1 MSEQNLKKNM
11 IWNAAGNLIYMAC
24 QWIVTVLVTNLGDFY
39 NAGVLSIAMSVSATF
54 RTLAMFGIR
63 NYQVSDVD
71 NKYSDTCYVFF
82 RLLSCAAALLFCM
95 GFSLFAAYRGQTLL
109 AILLFMLFRLRRAS
123 RNFQEQTRH
132 KSQQSHSQR
141 EYTQQSYSQPKSEGD
156 VKVHATTQQPQKRV
170 NDNVGDYVE
179 FEEVKEQK

>member
-1 MSEQNLKKNM
+1 MNFLSAIIDSFLGFVSRNPLTT
-11 IWNAAGNLIYMAC
+11 II
-24 QWIVTVLVTNLGDFY
+24 IVMLLVF
-39 NAGVLSIAMSVSATF
+39 APSVFGVLFIGVIVLLLL
-54 RTLAMFGIR
+54 TLAIPAF
-63 NYQVSDVD
+63 
-71 NKYSDTCYVFF
+71 
-82 RLLSCAAALLFCM
+82 L
-95 GFSLFAAYRGQTLL
+95 
-109 AILLFMLFRLRRAS
+109 LFRLRRAS